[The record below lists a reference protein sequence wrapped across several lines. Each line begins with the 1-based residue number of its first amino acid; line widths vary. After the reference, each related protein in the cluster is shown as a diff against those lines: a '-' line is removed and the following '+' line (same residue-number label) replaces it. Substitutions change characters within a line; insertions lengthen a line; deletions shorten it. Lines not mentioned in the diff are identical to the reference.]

1 MEDTVT
7 EAVRKQYEAYSYP
20 PPIEDA
26 EKFLKKW
33 GPLTCDPKFAG
44 IQLWS
49 EGRPRQD
56 LRILCAGCGSSQA
69 PLIALNNPDCTV
81 VGIDLSETSLAHSN
95 RLRDRHYLKNLELRR
110 MSLLDVGQLS
120 SAFDLILCTGV
131 LHHLPN
137 PDAGLRALADVL
149 EPSGSMAI
157 MLYGKAARAGVYL
170 VQDILR
176 RLGAGPDAE
185 GLGMARELLKF
196 VPQHHYLFEPN
207 GKLPI
212 DLAQDA
218 GIVDMLLHPQDRAY
232 SVPEIMA
239 FVAAAELIFFG
250 WNDNADYCA
259 DRFLA
264 GEMLEKVLAL
274 PPAEQWAIV
283 ENLAL
288 LNSRHD
294 FFVRKPQSGR
304 FLTCFDTD
312 DYLSYVPHVRA
323 GVKLAGDANAL
334 VLTRAAPQGAIVTPI
349 SRSEALLLEQID
361 SSREHIRNPESP
373 HVRTVRA
380 RPEGGFRSRRVR
392 ADVAI
397 GAPPVRQGAEIRV
410 ASHGRG
416 LNRGRPAIQRLGEHH
431 AC

>member
-26 EKFLKKW
+26 EKFLKQW

-44 IQLWS
+44 IQLWP
-49 EGRPRQD
+49 EGRPRQE

-69 PLIALNNPDCTV
+69 PLIALNNPDCSV

-95 RLRDRHYLKNLELRR
+95 RLRDRHGLKNLELRQ

-137 PDAGLRALADVL
+137 PDAGLKALADVL
-149 EPSGSMAI
+149 EPSGSMGI
-157 MLYGKAARAGVYL
+157 MLYGKAARTGVYL

-185 GLGMARELLKF
+185 GLGMARALLKF
-196 VPQHHYLFEPN
+196 VPSHHYLFEAT

-218 GIVDMLLHPQDRAY
+218 GIVDMLLHPQDKAY
-232 SVPEIMA
+232 SVPEVMA
-239 FVAAAELIFFG
+239 FVAAAGLVFFG

-259 DRFLA
+259 DRFLS

-274 PPAEQWAIV
+274 PAAEQWAIV
-283 ENLAL
+283 EDLAL

-294 FFVRKPQSGR
+294 FFVRKPQSAR

-323 GVKLAGDANAL
+323 GVKLAGDVNAL
-334 VLTRAAPQGAIVTPI
+334 VLTRAAPQGTIVTPI

-361 SSREHIRNPESP
+361 SSRSISEILSHPIFARSEPDQRVDFARAVCERMWRSG
-373 HVRTVRA
+373 HLLFGRA
-380 RPEGGFRSRRVR
+380 RS
-392 ADVAI
+392 
-397 GAPPVRQGAEIRV
+397 
-410 ASHGRG
+410 ST
-416 LNRGRPAIQRLGEHH
+416 
-431 AC
+431 

>member
-26 EKFLKKW
+26 EKFLKQW

-44 IQLWS
+44 IQLWP

-69 PLIALNNPDCTV
+69 PLIALNNPDCSV
-81 VGIDLSETSLAHSN
+81 IGIDLSETSLAHSN
-95 RLRDRHYLKNLELRR
+95 RLRDRHGLNNLELRR

-120 SAFDLILCTGV
+120 RAFDLILCTGV

-137 PDAGLRALADVL
+137 PDAGLKALADVL
-149 EPSGSMAI
+149 EPSGSMGI
-157 MLYGKAARAGVYL
+157 MLYGKAARTGVYL

-196 VPQHHYLFEPN
+196 VPSHHYLFEPT

-212 DLAQDA
+212 DLAEDA

-232 SVPEIMA
+232 SVPEVMA
-239 FVAAAELIFFG
+239 FVAAAGLIFFG

-259 DRFLA
+259 DRFLS

-274 PPAEQWAIV
+274 PAAEQWAIV
-283 ENLAL
+283 
-288 LNSRHD
+288 
-294 FFVRKPQSGR
+294 G
-304 FLTCFDTD
+304 
-312 DYLSYVPHVRA
+312 
-323 GVKLAGDANAL
+323 
-334 VLTRAAPQGAIVTPI
+334 
-349 SRSEALLLEQID
+349 
-361 SSREHIRNPESP
+361 ESC
-373 HVRTVRA
+373 
-380 RPEGGFRSRRVR
+380 
-392 ADVAI
+392 
-397 GAPPVRQGAEIRV
+397 PVELKA
-410 ASHGRG
+410 
-416 LNRGRPAIQRLGEHH
+416 
-431 AC
+431 

>member
-20 PPIEDA
+20 PPIGDA

-44 IQLWS
+44 IQLWP

-69 PLIALNNPDCTV
+69 PLIALNNPDCAV
-81 VGIDLSETSLAHSN
+81 IGIDLSDTSLAHSN
-95 RLRDRHYLKNLELRR
+95 RLRDRHGLANLELRQ

-137 PDAGLRALADVL
+137 PDAGLKALADVL
-149 EPSGSMAI
+149 EPSGSMGI
-157 MLYGKAARAGVYL
+157 MLYGKAARTGVYL

-196 VPQHHYLFEPN
+196 VPLHHYLFEPT

-212 DLAQDA
+212 DLAEDA

-232 SVPEIMA
+232 SVPEVMA
-239 FVAAAELIFFG
+239 FVAAAGLIFFG
-250 WNDNADYCA
+250 WNDNAGYCA
-259 DRFLA
+259 DRFLS

-274 PPAEQWAIV
+274 PAAEQWAIV
-283 ENLAL
+283 ENLVL

-294 FFVRKPQSGR
+294 FFVRKPHSAR
-304 FLTCFDTD
+304 FLTRFDTD
-312 DYLSYVPHVRA
+312 DYLSYVPHVRS
-323 GVKLAGDANAL
+323 GVKLAGDTNAM
-334 VLTRAAPQGAIVTPI
+334 VLTRAAPQGTIVTPI

-361 SSREHIRNPESP
+361 GNKSVSEILSHALFARSEPEQ
-373 HVRTVRA
+373 RTSFARAVCERMWRSGHLLFGRA
-380 RPEGGFRSRRVR
+380 RKS
-392 ADVAI
+392 A
-397 GAPPVRQGAEIRV
+397 
-410 ASHGRG
+410 
-416 LNRGRPAIQRLGEHH
+416 
-431 AC
+431 

>member
-33 GPLTCDPKFAG
+33 GPLTCDPRFAG
-44 IQLWS
+44 IQLWP
-49 EGRPRQD
+49 EGRPRQE

-69 PLIALNNPDCTV
+69 PLIALNNPDCAV
-81 VGIDLSETSLAHSN
+81 IGIDLSETSLVQSN
-95 RLRDRHYLKNLELRR
+95 RLRDRHGLKNLELRQ

-137 PDAGLRALADVL
+137 PDAGLKALADVL
-149 EPSGSMAI
+149 EPSGSMGI
-157 MLYGKAARAGVYL
+157 MLYGKAARTGVYL

-185 GLGMARELLKF
+185 GLGMARALLKF
-196 VPQHHYLFEPN
+196 VPSHHYLFEPT

-218 GIVDMLLHPQDRAY
+218 GVVDMLLHPQDRAY
-232 SVPEIMA
+232 SVPEVME
-239 FVAAAELIFFG
+239 FVAAAGLIFFG
-250 WNDNADYCA
+250 WSDNADYCA
-259 DRFLA
+259 DRFLS
-264 GEMLEKVLAL
+264 GEMLERVLAL
-274 PPAEQWAIV
+274 PAAEQWTIV

-294 FFVRKPQSGR
+294 FFVRKPQSAR
-304 FLTCFDTD
+304 FLTRFDTD

-323 GVKLAGDANAL
+323 GVKLAGEANAL
-334 VLTRAAPQGAIVTPI
+334 VLTRAAPQGTVVTPI

-361 SSREHIRNPESP
+361 SSRSISEILSHPMFARSEPDQR
-373 HVRTVRA
+373 VDFARA
-380 RPEGGFRSRRVR
+380 VCERMWRS
-392 ADVAI
+392 
-397 GAPPVRQGAEIRV
+397 G
-410 ASHGRG
+410 HLLFGRG
-416 LNRGRPAIQRLGEHH
+416 RSST
-431 AC
+431 

>member
-44 IQLWS
+44 IQLWP

-69 PLIALNNPDCTV
+69 PLIALNNPDCAV
-81 VGIDLSETSLAHSN
+81 IGIDLSETSLAHSN
-95 RLRDRHYLKNLELRR
+95 RLRDRHGLKNLELRR

-131 LHHLPN
+131 LHHLPD
-137 PDAGLRALADVL
+137 PDAGLKALADVL
-149 EPSGSMAI
+149 EPSGSMGI
-157 MLYGKAARAGVYL
+157 MLYGKAARTGVYL

-196 VPQHHYLFEPN
+196 VPSHHYLFEPT
-207 GKLPI
+207 GKLPN
-212 DLAQDA
+212 DLAEDA

-232 SVPEIMA
+232 SVPEIMD
-239 FVAAAELIFFG
+239 FVAAAGLIFFG

-259 DRFLA
+259 DRFLS

-274 PPAEQWAIV
+274 PAAEQWAIV

-294 FFVRKPQSGR
+294 FFVRKPHSAR
-304 FLTCFDTD
+304 FLTRFDTN
-312 DYLSYVPHVRA
+312 DYLSYVPHVRS
-323 GVKLAGDANAL
+323 GVKLAGNANAL
-334 VLTRAAPQGAIVTPI
+334 VLTRAAPHGTVVTPI
-349 SRSEALLLEQID
+349 SKSEALLLEQID
-361 SSREHIRNPESP
+361 SNKSISEILSHALFARSEPEQ
-373 HVRTVRA
+373 RTSFARAVCERMWRSGHLLFGRA
-380 RPEGGFRSRRVR
+380 RQS
-392 ADVAI
+392 A
-397 GAPPVRQGAEIRV
+397 
-410 ASHGRG
+410 
-416 LNRGRPAIQRLGEHH
+416 
-431 AC
+431 